1 MIITQTPLRIS
12 FFGGGTDFRDYYMR
26 SGGGAVLSAA
36 IDKYIFAIIK
46 ERFDEKIYVN
56 YSRKEIVDKVGEIE
70 HELVREGMRKTG
82 IEKGVEITTLADI
95 PSEGSGLGSSSS
107 VTVGL
112 LNLLYLYQAK
122 SLSAGKLASDACEI
136 EIDIVKKPIGKQDQY
151 AAAFGNLNIIRF
163 NPDDSV
169 NVEPLVVEERVWHA
183 LEANLMLIYTGVSRG
198 SDEILSEQRE
208 NIRGKAGVLSQMRDT
223 VYEGREYLLKGN
235 LDDFGRLLGRG
246 WELKKSLASG
256 ITNPEIE
263 EIYGRA
269 IEAGTLGGKVCGAGG
284 RGFLLLYCPF
294 EKQDK
299 VRDALGS
306 PHELSFHFERDGTKA
321 IFNIRRDRVRW

>member
-26 SGGGAVLSAA
+26 KGGGAVLSTA

-46 ERFDEKIYVN
+46 ERFDERIYIN
-56 YSRKEIVDKVGEIE
+56 YSRKEIVDEVGEIE
-70 HELVREGMRKTG
+70 HELVREGMRKAG

-112 LNLLYLYQAK
+112 LNLFYLYQAK
-122 SLSAGKLASDACEI
+122 SLSAGKLAGDACHI
-136 EIDIVKKPIGKQDQY
+136 EIDILKKPIGKQDQY

-169 NVEPLVVEERVWHA
+169 NVEPLVVDERIWHA
-183 LEANLMLIYTGVSRG
+183 LEANLMLIYTGMSRS
-198 SDEILSEQRE
+198 SDEILSEQKE
-208 NIRGKAGVLSQMRDT
+208 NIRERTRVLSRMRDM
-223 VYEGREYLLKGN
+223 VYEGRECLLKGR
-235 LDDFGRLLGRG
+235 LDDFGRLLGKG
-246 WELKKSLASG
+246 WELKKSLADG
-256 ITNPEIE
+256 ITNPQIE
-263 EIYGRA
+263 KIYEGA
-269 IEAGTLGGKVCGAGG
+269 LKAAALGGKVCGAGG

-294 EKQDK
+294 EQQNK
-299 VRDALGS
+299 VRDALGG
-306 PHELSFHFERDGTKA
+306 PRELSFHFERDGTKA
-321 IFNIRRDRVRW
+321 IFNIRR

>member
-1 MIITQTPLRIS
+1 MIITQTPLRVS
-12 FFGGGTDFRDYYMR
+12 FFGGGTDFKDYYMR

-36 IDKYIFAIIK
+36 IDKYIYAIIK
-46 ERFDEKIYVN
+46 RRFDERICIN
-56 YSRKEIVDKVGEIE
+56 YSRKENVDKVDEIE

-95 PSEGSGLGSSSS
+95 PSKGSGLGSSSS

-112 LNLLYLYQAK
+112 LNLFYLYQAK
-122 SLSAGKLASDACEI
+122 PLSAGKLASDACEI
-136 EIDIVKKPIGKQDQY
+136 EIDTLKKPIGKQDQY

-169 NVEPLVVEERVWHA
+169 NVEPLAVHERIWHA
-183 LEANLMLIYTGVSRG
+183 LEASLMLIYTGVSG
-198 SDEILSEQRE
+198 SSDEILSEQRE
-208 NIRGKAGVLSQMRDT
+208 SIRGRGRVLSEMRDM
-223 VYEGREYLLKGN
+223 VYEGREYLLKGL
-235 LDDFGRLLGRG
+235 LDDFGRLLNKG

-256 ITNPEIE
+256 ITNPQID
-263 EIYGRA
+263 EIYERA
-269 IEAGTLGGKVCGAGG
+269 LRAGALGGKICGAGG

-299 VRDALGS
+299 VRDALGD
-306 PHELSFHFERDGTKA
+306 PRELSFHFERDGTKA
-321 IFNIRRDRVRW
+321 IFNIRR